1 MKSLRLA
8 AIFSFLALLLW
19 ACFALPAEPAEKRA
33 LEDLVFPGTN
43 DAPLQETD
51 GMTAEQCRFKP
62 GYYERKLG
70 PPVGTIRFEIGAFTL
85 NAHRVVNRYF
95 VTNRLEWTGPC
106 TYRLITIKVH
116 DPILEGEDWP
126 GNVTEYRIVA
136 VQGNRYISRTLE
148 DGSLRWYDYVQPEVP
163 WKK

>member
-1 MKSLRLA
+1 MKALSTAVVFSVLSLICGA
-8 AIFSFLALLLW
+8 F
-19 ACFALPAEPAEKRA
+19 FALSAGPAGQEA
-33 LEDLVFPGTN
+33 LENLGLPGTS
-43 DAPLQETD
+43 DAPLQKTD
-51 GMTAEQCRFKP
+51 GMTADQCRFKP

-85 NAHRVVNRYF
+85 NAHRVVNRYY

-116 DPILEGEDWP
+116 DPILEGDDWP